1 MTTTNTTIE
10 KIERLNLILLSA
22 CTAIVG
28 ATGWLHAPSFLVGG
42 GVMQFNFWLLKK
54 IVRMLVVPDAVQ
66 EKRGRRKAVVIF
78 LGKILLFIALLSGL
92 LIQYPVHAWSFMGG
106 VSLLLITCM
115 IVTLFESPT
124 ATRVEDPGA

>member
-1 MTTTNTTIE
+1 MNTTIE

-22 CTAIVG
+22 CTVLAEV
-28 ATGWLHAPSFLVGG
+28 TGWLHAPSFLVGG

-54 IVRMLVVPDAVQ
+54 IVRMLIVPAAVQ
-66 EKRGRRKAVVIF
+66 EKRGRIRAVIILLAKIF
-78 LGKILLFIALLSGL
+78 LFIALLSGL
-92 LIQYPVHAWSFMGG
+92 LIKYPVHAWSFMGG

-124 ATRVEDPGA
+124 APRLEDHGA